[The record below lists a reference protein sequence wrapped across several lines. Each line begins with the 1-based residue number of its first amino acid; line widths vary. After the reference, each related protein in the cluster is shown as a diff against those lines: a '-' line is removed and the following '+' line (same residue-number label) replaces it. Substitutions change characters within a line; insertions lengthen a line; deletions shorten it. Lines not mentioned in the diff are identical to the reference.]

1 MGILIQQD
9 DGQLIPYTETNHGWS
24 APYYGLNT
32 TYSAVIDRNGGV
44 LGIRDSEGKP
54 VPMSNLMADYLQK
67 TISADLYGLKRG
79 NPDLFNSL
87 DQLRTRRSVDRN
99 PHNPYA
105 VGSRYAPDDNPT
117 TFLEN
122 GSGTPAPDQP
132 PQYGGPLVRRQRLQE
147 AIENSNA
154 NNPWLGGIYGSRRP
168 GLGLVEENPQPQ
180 APAKSAGKPRKV
192 RQGRSTGGTYST
204 PKPTPMYNPD
214 NVSLAY
220 SLGNTPIS
228 KGMRDQALIDKWNL
242 EHGRTGS
249 NTYASAGVAKG
260 GVVSPATMMRTSGV
274 QPVQAA
280 YGNNAPMGEGFDYTI
295 TYDPMSN
302 SMRPN
307 DSYSYYDPSRNA
319 SSGGDLTLTY
329 DPMTGQMVRR

>member
-1 MGILIQQD
+1 MSILIQQD

-24 APYYGLNT
+24 APKYGLNT
-32 TYSAVIDRNGGV
+32 THHVVIDRNGSV
-44 LGIRDSEGKP
+44 VGIRDSEGKP
-54 VPMSNLMADYLQK
+54 VPMPNGTRDYVQK
-67 TISADLYGLKRG
+67 IISGDLYGLKRG

-105 VGSRYAPDDNPT
+105 VGSHYTPDDDGPT

-132 PQYGGPLVRRQRLQE
+132 PQYGGPLVRRQKLQE

-154 NNPWLGGIYGSRRP
+154 NEPFIGGNYGSRRP
-168 GLGLVEENPQPQ
+168 GWGLVEENPQPQ
-180 APAKSAGKPRKV
+180 APVKSAGKSRRV
-192 RQGRSTGGTYST
+192 RQGRSSGNLSRSGG
-204 PKPTPMYNPD
+204 
-214 NVSLAY
+214 
-220 SLGNTPIS
+220 
-228 KGMRDQALIDKWNL
+228 
-242 EHGRTGS
+242 
-249 NTYASAGVAKG
+249 NTYASAGTPRG
-260 GVVSPATMMRTSGV
+260 GVVSPVTMMRTSGV

-280 YGNNAPMGEGFDYTI
+280 YGNNAPMGEGFDYTR

-319 SSGGDLTLTY
+319 PSGGDGTDLTLTY

>member
-9 DGQLIPYTETNHGWS
+9 DGQLIPYTEVNRGWS
-24 APYYGLNT
+24 NPK
-32 TYSAVIDRNGGV
+32 YSRETPHSVVIDRNGRVVGV
-44 LGIRDSEGKP
+44 RDSEGKP
-54 VPMSNLMADYLQK
+54 VPMSNLMADAAQNI
-67 TISADLYGLKRG
+67 ISRNLYGLKRG
-79 NPDLFNSL
+79 NPDLFNPT
-87 DQLRTRRSVDRN
+87 DQLRVIRSVDRN

-105 VGSRYAPDDNPT
+105 VGSHYTPDDDGPT

-132 PQYGGPLVRRQRLQE
+132 PQYGGPLVRRQKLQE

-154 NNPWLGGIYGSRRP
+154 NEPFIGGNYGSRRP
-168 GLGLVEENPQPQ
+168 GWGLVDENPQPQ
-180 APAKSAGKPRKV
+180 APVKSAGKSRRVK
-192 RQGRSTGGTYST
+192 QGRSSGNLSRSGG
-204 PKPTPMYNPD
+204 
-214 NVSLAY
+214 
-220 SLGNTPIS
+220 
-228 KGMRDQALIDKWNL
+228 
-242 EHGRTGS
+242 
-249 NTYASAGVAKG
+249 NTYASAGTPRG

-280 YGNNAPMGEGFDYTI
+280 YGNNAPMGEGFDYTR

-319 SSGGDLTLTY
+319 PSGGDGTDLTLTY